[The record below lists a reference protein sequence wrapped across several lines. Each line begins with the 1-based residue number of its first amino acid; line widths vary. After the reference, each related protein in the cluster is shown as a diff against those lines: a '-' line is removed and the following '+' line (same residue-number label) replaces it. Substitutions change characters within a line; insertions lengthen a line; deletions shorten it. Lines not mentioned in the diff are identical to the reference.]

1 MTKKQK
7 LEQLQKL
14 VEELGLK
21 TANNV
26 RKERNIPYY
35 KAVTTLEG
43 ITIDNVRYVVT
54 K

>member
-7 LEQLQKL
+7 LEQLQEL
-14 VEELGLK
+14 IDDLGLK
-21 TANNV
+21 TANHV
-26 RKERNIPYY
+26 KKERKIPYY
-35 KAVTTLEG
+35 KVVTSLEG